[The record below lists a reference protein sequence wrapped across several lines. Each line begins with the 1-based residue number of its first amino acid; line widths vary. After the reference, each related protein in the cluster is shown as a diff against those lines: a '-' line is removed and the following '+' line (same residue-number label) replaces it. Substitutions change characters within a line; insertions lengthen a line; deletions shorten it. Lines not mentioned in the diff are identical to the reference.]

1 MTGAQ
6 AGLAARRHRITLMA
20 EEKSQGA
27 GGRFVTT
34 TPIVADVWAAA
45 EESGGSLAE
54 RAAHEILPARV
65 RFTVRYSAAYQ
76 RARRILWQG
85 ATYRVNGLQANQFGA
100 LPSLAF
106 EATLMASQIEGS
118 QP

>member
-1 MTGAQ
+1 MTGEVT
-6 AGLAARRHRITLMA
+6 GLAARRHRITLMA

-34 TPIVADVWAAA
+34 TPIIADVWAAA

-54 RAAHEILPARV
+54 RASHEILPTRV
-65 RFTVRYSAAYQ
+65 RFTVRFSAAYQ
-76 RARRILWQG
+76 RARRIMWQG
-85 ATYRVNGLQANQFGA
+85 ATYRVSGLQANQFGA
-100 LPSLAF
+100 LPSLAL
-106 EATLMASQIEGS
+106 ETVLMEGS